1 MSFKDHGAITA
12 LRFEGYIA
20 SSFEPV
26 NQVTFNAVI
35 NAGSFMTDS
44 LSRVVSLAFALFER
58 TLCCRQLAVWSVAL
72 AIAQPVQ
79 AQVPW
84 TPGQEYFN
92 QPGLAIIKVHN
103 PDPTN
108 PSAYDQGYTGLGIRI
123 GVIDTGINPSHV
135 EFQDK
140 IVAGMTAGSNPV
152 WSGETDFVGNLYDS
166 NDDDNGEG
174 HGTHV
179 ASIAAARLDN
189 ESRIDNMQGVAYN
202 ASLVI
207 AGFAGDPDVSPPKPG
222 ILPDLQWARSF
233 DYMVSQGV
241 RVINNSWGDPDSGGA
256 LPREEARAFSE
267 NAPLTVQAIRRAL
280 AADVVIVFATGND
293 RENPGEGLNP
303 GAPTAQPSYDPSIAA
318 YGGWIAV
325 TATTVQTTGSLEDR
339 MTPYADFCGVAAS
352 YCVAAPGGDSR
363 FGGSIN
369 GAKSGERNPDNIY
382 TNTVDY
388 VGMDGTSMATPM
400 VTGAVALVA
409 EKYPWMSNRNLVTT
423 ILTTATEAH
432 NEPSP
437 IYGRGLID
445 VNRAING
452 PAIFES
458 TFEANVP
465 ASVTAVF
472 SNEISGDYGL
482 VKVGQGH
489 LTLTAS
495 NTFSGPVEIHAGT
508 LQAERDTSLGAQQ
521 GELLI
526 FDGKLKLGE
535 NFVTASDGLWRK
547 PIGVGADGAVIDTNG
562 NVIAYAGGLIDVAS
576 EDGSRGTL
584 SFVGTPMAIV
594 ADLELN
600 ANWNADLRIPS
611 GVGLSGRGA
620 IVGELIMDGIYRP
633 GNSPGTVTSPGSLE
647 MTTKAVLEIEVDG
660 PGTANGA
667 GNYDRLVFTSADSQF
682 GANGTLQVLLRGIS
696 APANN
701 DYSPALG
708 QGFEFVSAPGGVTGS
723 FAALNQPT
731 AGLLPGTQMD
741 MVYRP
746 ETLKL
751 YVTPASYAN
760 IGAASVSSNANRDG
774 LGRILQ
780 GIRPAAGV
788 REPDPDRKTLFDALA
803 PQTVSSLPVSMDQL
817 AGVSYVQLIGV
828 AQQNTE
834 FLLGEMSRASS
845 LDRWGQLANGA
856 AGQRPQ
862 TAKDKYA
869 WGRVI
874 GRYSSLGGDS
884 TIGNTIDT
892 LGGLVLGTQRNI
904 NNEMS
909 LGFAMAYGYS
919 RTQLPS
925 NMGSGSSQ
933 NLQLMTYGSSNLDD
947 GYFVQG
953 GVGLGGNVISANRS
967 LSLVGSNYSAT
978 IKTAN
983 IAANLSFGQFVQ
995 QDRWS
1000 YEWQV
1005 GLNYLG
1011 MRTFGF
1017 IDSGGAKAFSVS
1029 GQATNDTSVQP
1040 TLGFATGIPFQAN
1053 QIDLQLLAT
1062 ATYSYELADNRAYLD
1077 TLVLGENLRIQS
1089 SDIGRSRLTL
1099 GLALTANISENSVL
1113 SLSVS
1118 NQFASN
1124 WNAFSAFANLS
1135 LRF

>member
-1 MSFKDHGAITA
+1 MQVAA
-12 LRFEGYIA
+12 LNDRTIA
-20 SSFEPV
+20 TEFLYRRVSQACRLFD
-26 NQVTFNAVI
+26 QVVRYRQWAFW
-35 NAGSFMTDS
+35 S
-44 LSRVVSLAFALFER
+44 LVFA
-58 TLCCRQLAVWSVAL
+58 A
-72 AIAQPVQ
+72 AQPVQ
-79 AQVPW
+79 AQTPW
-84 TPGQEYFN
+84 IPGVEYTN
-92 QPGLAIIKVHN
+92 QPGLAIIRVHN

-135 EFQDK
+135 EFQGK

-152 WSGETDFVGNLYDS
+152 WSGVSDFVGNLYDS

-179 ASIAAARLDN
+179 ASIAAARLDGDT
-189 ESRIDNMQGVAYN
+189 SRPQNMQGVAYN

-207 AGFAGDPDVSPPKPG
+207 AGFAGDPDASPPQPG
-222 ILPDLQWARSF
+222 ALPDLQWARSF

-241 RVINNSWGDPDSGGA
+241 RVINNSWGDPNSAGA
-256 LPREEARAFSE
+256 LPQQEAQAFSE

-325 TATTVQTTGSLEDR
+325 TATTVQTSGSLEDR
-339 MTPYADFCGVAAS
+339 MTPYADYCGVAAS

-369 GAKSGERNPDNIY
+369 GAKSSERNQENIY
-382 TNTVDY
+382 TDNVDY
-388 VGMDGTSMATPM
+388 VGMDGTSMATPI
-400 VTGAVALVA
+400 VAGAVALVA
-409 EKYPWMSNRNLVTT
+409 EKYPWMTNRNLVVT

-437 IYGRGLID
+437 IYGRGLLD

-458 TFEANVP
+458 TFEANLP
-465 ASVTAVF
+465 ADVTAVF

-482 VKVGQGH
+482 VKAGQGQ

-495 NTFSGPVEIHAGT
+495 NTFSGPVKIHAGT

-521 GELLI
+521 GEVVI
-526 FDGKLKLGE
+526 FDGTLKLGT

-576 EDGSRGTL
+576 EDGSLGTL

-600 ANWNADLRIPS
+600 ANWKADLTIPS
-611 GVGLSGRGA
+611 GVSLSGRGA
-620 IVGELIMDGIYRP
+620 IVGELNMDGTYRP
-633 GNSPGTVTSPGSLE
+633 GNSPGTVASPGSLQ
-647 MTTKAVLEIEVDG
+647 MTSNALLEIEIDG
-660 PGTANGA
+660 PGTAAGA

-701 DYSPALG
+701 TYSPALG
-708 QGFEFVSAPGGVTGS
+708 QGFEFVSAPGGITGS
-723 FAALNQPT
+723 FESLNQPT
-731 AGLLPGTQMD
+731 AGLLPGTRLD
-741 MVYRP
+741 VVYSP
-746 ETLKL
+746 QTLTL

-760 IGAASVSSNANRDG
+760 IGAVSVSSNANRDG

-780 GIRPAAGV
+780 GIRPTAGV
-788 REPDPDRKTLFDALA
+788 RESDATRKTLFDALA
-803 PQTVSSLPVSMDQL
+803 PQTAASLPVSMDQL

-834 FLLGEMSRASS
+834 FLVGEISSASS
-845 LDRWGQLANGA
+845 LNRWGQLANRA
-856 AGQRPQ
+856 DGQQPPSG
-862 TAKDKYA
+862 KDEYA

-884 TIGNTIDT
+884 TIGTTTDT
-892 LGGLVLGTQRNI
+892 LGGVVLGTQRNI
-904 NNEMS
+904 NDQTS

-919 RTQLPS
+919 STQLPS
-925 NMGSGSSQ
+925 NMGSGSAQ
-933 NLQLMTYGSSNLDD
+933 NLQLMTYGSRRLGD

-953 GVGLGGNVISANRS
+953 GLGLGGNVISANRS
-967 LSLVGSNYSAT
+967 LSLVGSSYDAT
-978 IKTAN
+978 IKTVN
-983 IAANLSFGQFVQ
+983 IAANLAFGQFVQ
-995 QDRWS
+995 KTDWS
-1000 YEWQV
+1000 YEWQL

-1017 IDSGGAKAFSVS
+1017 SDSGGANAFSVS
-1029 GQATNDTSVQP
+1029 GQATNNTSVQP
-1040 TLGFATGIPFQAN
+1040 TLGFTAGIPFQAN
-1053 QIDLQLLAT
+1053 ETEWQLLAT
-1062 ATYSYELADNRAYLD
+1062 AAYAYELADNWAYLN
-1077 TLVLGENLRIQS
+1077 TMVLEENLRIQS

-1099 GLALTANISENSVL
+1099 GLALSANISENSVL
-1113 SLSVS
+1113 SLSLN